1 MANSVQQSVLLMQ
14 LEHFGAA
21 TIHVSS
27 IALVLAHRS
36 YSAGACIWTEQRATP
51 SPRRVSSAGG
61 GNGAPVHNLVA
72 FRLTIFLSTVSLRSS
87 PLLIL
92 SVRLKKK
99 KTVSGGRTGGGS
111 ASVLLLRDTD
121 SPPSRARP
129 ASRAGGAVRTGCCSP
144 SPTPY
149 RTSILPCAAGRRASR
164 FESKYRIE
172 AFVVKALNRNQSSMS
187 KR

>member
-1 MANSVQQSVLLMQ
+1 MQ

-99 KTVSGGRTGGGS
+99 NRFRRTHGRRLGQRS
-111 ASVLLLRDTD
+111 PPPRHRLASVARAAGEQGRRRSADGLLLPFPD
-121 SPPSRARP
+121 P
-129 ASRAGGAVRTGCCSP
+129 
-144 SPTPY
+144 
-149 RTSILPCAAGRRASR
+149 LPH
-164 FESKYRIE
+164 
-172 AFVVKALNRNQSSMS
+172 
-187 KR
+187 